1 MGRTYLR
8 RPDLKKYN
16 IFLFFTVISIF
27 FISCA
32 TTIETVK
39 PESSLLLKEDEGFI
53 LLRIFNPTAGKT
65 IEEFYYSN
73 GNIAKNQVPLHLNSD
88 LQIKKAPGSF
98 SVFTVANTEKEQLV
112 LLKARKGSYGIIKV
126 GENSEYFNPY
136 IFKVEPG
143 VINYVGDIKLDIITG
158 RVLVW
163 HKVKDYYDLSVSDN
177 FDKILDLAE
186 TSDLSSIYSD
196 FEIINQAKNTD
207 IMHPLNC
214 HVIRDN

>member
-1 MGRTYLR
+1 M
-8 RPDLKKYN
+8 KKFN
-16 IFLFFTVISIF
+16 FCVLWFAFVFVISNLF
-27 FISCA
+27 LSCA

-39 PESSLLLKEDEGFI
+39 NDSPFILKDDEGFI
-53 LLRIFNPTAGKT
+53 LLRILNPNVGKV
-65 IEEFYYSN
+65 IDEFYYSN
-73 GNIAKNQVPLHLNSD
+73 GETAKKQAPLHLNSD

-136 IFKVEPG
+136 VFKVEAG
-143 VINYVGDIKLDIITG
+143 VVNYAGDVNLNIVTG

-163 HKVKDYYDLSVSDN
+163 HKVKDYYDLSIADN
-177 FDKILDLAE
+177 FDEILNLRE
-186 TSDLSSIYSD
+186 SSELLSIYSD
-196 FEIINQAKNTD
+196 FEFINQSKNVET
-207 IMHPLNC
+207 MQPLNC

>member
-1 MGRTYLR
+1 M
-8 RPDLKKYN
+8 KKFN
-16 IFLFFTVISIF
+16 FCVLWLAFVFVISNLF
-27 FISCA
+27 LSCA

-39 PESSLLLKEDEGFI
+39 NDSPFILKDDEGFI
-53 LLRIFNPTAGKT
+53 LLRILNPNVGKV
-65 IEEFYYSN
+65 IDEFYYSN
-73 GNIAKNQVPLHLNSD
+73 GETAKKQAPLHLNSD

-136 IFKVEPG
+136 VFKVEAG
-143 VINYVGDIKLDIITG
+143 VVNYAGDVNLDIVTG

-163 HKVKDYYDLSVSDN
+163 HKVKDYYDLSIADN
-177 FDKILDLAE
+177 FDEILNLRE
-186 TSDLSSIYSD
+186 SSELLSIYSD
-196 FEIINQAKNTD
+196 FEFINQSKNVET
-207 IMHPLNC
+207 MQPLNC